1 MNPTKARGKQAK
13 QDSIVGFCLAAGEG
27 TRLQPLTRVTAKPL
41 LAPAGRALLDLALT
55 ALALAGAGRAVVN
68 LHHGADQ
75 IAAWLAAAAHGPEPW
90 PATVDAVREEHLLG
104 TGGGLANAVALGLL
118 DAPAVLITCAD
129 HVVDPA
135 DLRRLVEPVLTGR
148 AEATMGLVRASA
160 LGGSPT
166 FALAPSPAGVPP
178 QVHPEQDAP
187 WLSAGLYA
195 VAGPVLAERFT
206 DALPPPQPAGS
217 VAEAG
222 SLPSATDPSP
232 SGATPASREASSTAP
247 QGLSMPHTPVPNSVP
262 ATLEAVSL
270 VEALLEPLWLEGRL
284 AGVPL
289 ASAIADGG
297 TLDGLLGIAEGLL
310 AGRWPY
316 RLPPGRRSGDAWV
329 AEGASVHA
337 EARLHGPVVVDR
349 GATVGA
355 RACVTRSVLGAGSEI
370 PEGAIVRD
378 SVLGPGARLSTA
390 RQVEGALVAGL
401 G

>member
-13 QDSIVGFCLAAGEG
+13 LDSIVGFCLAAGEG

-75 IAAWLAAAAHGPEPW
+75 IAAWLAAGAHGPEPW

-104 TGGGLANAVALGLL
+104 TGGGLANAVALGFL
-118 DAPAVLITCAD
+118 DAPTVLITAAD

-135 DLRRLVEPVLTGR
+135 DLRRLVEPVATGR
-148 AEATMGLVRASA
+148 AEAAMGLVSAST
-160 LGGSPT
+160 LGGSPR
-166 FALAPSPAGVPP
+166 FALAPSPTGVPG
-178 QVHPEQDAP
+178 QVGPEQDGP
-187 WLSAGLYA
+187 WLSAGVYA
-195 VAGPVLAERFT
+195 VASPVLAERF
-206 DALPPPQPAGS
+206 AAGPVPA
-217 VAEAG
+217 
-222 SLPSATDPSP
+222 SAAQGTREDWATSRPDPSVP
-232 SGATPASREASSTAP
+232 NA
-247 QGLSMPHTPVPNSVP
+247 PVPGSAP
-262 ATLEAVSL
+262 ATLEAATLEAVSL

-289 ASAIADGG
+289 AGAVADGG

-337 EARLHGPVVVDR
+337 EARLYGPVVVDR

-355 RACVTRSVLGAGSEI
+355 RARVTRSVLGAGSEI

-378 SVLGPGARLSTA
+378 SVLGPGARLPTA
-390 RQVEGALVAGL
+390 GQLEGALVAGL